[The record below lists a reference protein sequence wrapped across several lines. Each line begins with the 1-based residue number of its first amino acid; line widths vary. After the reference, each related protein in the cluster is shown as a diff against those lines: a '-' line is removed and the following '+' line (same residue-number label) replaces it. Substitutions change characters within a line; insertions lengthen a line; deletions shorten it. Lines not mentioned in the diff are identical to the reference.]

1 MTFLLLT
8 TFKQK
13 RPSSE
18 PIASNRDE
26 DVDAELLVVSL
37 DNESNESNS
46 RVKTTAIGASN
57 YDDDCNYQNQ
67 FFWPENR
74 E

>member
-1 MTFLLLT
+1 MTFVLLT
-8 TFKQK
+8 TFKQKK

-18 PIASNRDE
+18 PIANKRDE
-26 DVDAELLVVSL
+26 DDDAGLLVVSL
-37 DNESNESNS
+37 DNESDESNS
-46 RVKTTAIGASN
+46 RVKTTAIEVTN
-57 YDDDCNYQNQ
+57 DDDCNYQNQ